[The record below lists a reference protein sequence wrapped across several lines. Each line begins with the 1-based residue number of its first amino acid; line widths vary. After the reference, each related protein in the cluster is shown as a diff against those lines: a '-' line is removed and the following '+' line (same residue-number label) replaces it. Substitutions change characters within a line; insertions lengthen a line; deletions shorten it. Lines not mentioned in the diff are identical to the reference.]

1 MSNYTNSTI
10 GGVNASLAFG
20 IPMIIVAFCSVT
32 ICIVIIVLI
41 LKKGGSNFFQLK
53 IVDRVAFY
61 SVAYDLLFYTAQVA
75 HGVHRAIAN
84 VIPDGIACSVQA
96 LFLLEFAFCQTLM
109 SVVTA
114 IFVFVL
120 ILKSYQIKFG
130 SYDWKMHVPV
140 IGIPLCILVTAA
152 CLNQLHSNRT

>member
-96 LFLLEFAFCQTLM
+96 LFLLEFAF
-109 SVVTA
+109 VR
-114 IFVFVL
+114 
-120 ILKSYQIKFG
+120 
-130 SYDWKMHVPV
+130 H
-140 IGIPLCILVTAA
+140 
-152 CLNQLHSNRT
+152 